1 VKKNRLYIIGLI
13 LTVISLLIDDQIS
26 LFLNF
31 IRNNIFNSISL
42 VINYIDTIIIFIL
55 MTLILYF
62 IKKRK
67 EILLMWAAF
76 FTSGVF
82 SLIIKLVI
90 GRARPFITL
99 SLDMI
104 KGIDYNFAIWNS
116 SFLSWHAASLF
127 VVYPFLNNKV
137 KYYWL
142 IFALILAFN
151 RIYTGFHYMS
161 DVIAGIMLGH
171 ATAWFF
177 IYINKKFRIL

>member
-1 VKKNRLYIIGLI
+1 MKKNKFYVIGLV
-13 LTVISLLIDDQIS
+13 LTIISLLIDDKIS

-31 IRNNIFNSISL
+31 IRNDLFNSISL
-42 VINYIDTIIIFIL
+42 GISYIDTVIIFVL
-55 MTLILYF
+55 MTFILYF

-67 EILLMWAAF
+67 EILLMWVAF

-90 GRARPFITL
+90 GRARPFIAL

-142 IFALILAFN
+142 VFALILSFN
-151 RIYTGFHYMS
+151 RVYTGFHYLS
-161 DVIAGIMLGH
+161 DVMAGIMLGH
-171 ATAWFF
+171 ATAWLF